1 MPAGFLRERI
11 AIEQESNASDG
22 QGGST
27 ISWTNVCTIWGRVSP
42 IRGREVQQGAQV
54 QDETMHRITIRYRTD
69 ITPKM
74 RAVWGSRIMNIRE
87 VINPDEH
94 KKYLQLT
101 VDENVGT

>member
-11 AIEQESNASDG
+11 RIEQESNVSDG

-27 ISWTNVCTIWGRVSP
+27 LSWTEVDTVWSRVSP
-42 IRGREVQQGAQV
+42 VRGREVLQGQQV

-74 RAVWGSRIMNIRE
+74 RVVWRGRIMNIRE

>member
-1 MPAGFLRERI
+1 MPAGPLRERI
-11 AIEQESNASDG
+11 TIQQESNVSDG

-27 ISWTNVCTIWGRVSP
+27 LSWTEVDTVWGCVSP
-42 IRGREVQQGAQV
+42 LRGAERLQSMQV
-54 QDETMHRITIRYRTD
+54 QDETIHKITIRFRDD

-74 RAVWGSRIMNIRE
+74 RVVWRGRIMNIRE

-101 VDENVGT
+101 VEDNVGV